1 MQKMEENAKN
11 GSQVNLI
18 KGESFKKIKR
28 FSCNVCGK
36 LLGDKRDFRGS
47 HTNSYWWEC
56 GQGFRQKSAFNV
68 HMKIH
73 WG

>member
-47 HTNSYWWEC
+47 HTNSYW
-56 GQGFRQKSAFNV
+56 
-68 HMKIH
+68 
-73 WG
+73 